1 MAVSNVKDV
10 VNKQL
15 TMRTEQV
22 SRIHVLG
29 LMLDELKR
37 SLDRI
42 EALEGSIVD
51 ERKFRELQELKGKA
65 EASVT
70 RLRDALAKQGGQ
82 QVAKGYK

>member
-1 MAVSNVKDV
+1 MANLADV
-10 VNKQL
+10 VSKQL
-15 TMRTEQV
+15 PMRTEQV

-37 SLDRI
+37 NLDRI
-42 EALEGSIVD
+42 EALEDSIV
-51 ERKFRELQELKGKA
+51 EKRKYRELQELKGKA

-82 QVAKGYK
+82 SIAKGYK